1 MPILRA
7 ASRPR
12 DKWRVALRARESH
25 IGGVK
30 DATQRRVLVA
40 VLALGGA
47 AIGFD
52 RLVLGSGVSGPG
64 VASAA
69 ASELQSVAQACQ
81 LESIQPVALT
91 SEASVA
97 ARLDSLTPGVRD
109 CDPATAFAKVWD
121 LGIGR
126 AQAQETT
133 EDRIHAFAQELG
145 LEFRGMSSGQGGRRV
160 ATVRYR
166 DPSRDN
172 ATVSKALHEGDALF
186 GAQIVA
192 IDATGITLEY
202 HEREFR
208 VCVPTDR
215 LAGDNEVRVR

>member
-1 MPILRA
+1 MWSNDL
-7 ASRPR
+7 
-12 DKWRVALRARESH
+12 H
-25 IGGVK
+25 TGGVK
-30 DATQRRVLVA
+30 EATQRRVLVA

-47 AIGFD
+47 AIGID
-52 RLVLGSGVSGPG
+52 RLVLGTGLSGPG

-69 ASELQSVAQACQ
+69 ASDLQSVAKACQ

-126 AQAQETT
+126 ARAQETT
-133 EDRIHAFAQELG
+133 EERISAFAQELG

-166 DPSRDN
+166 DPSRKD
-172 ATVSKALHEGDALF
+172 AMVSKTLHEGDDLF
-186 GAQIVA
+186 GARVVA
-192 IDATGITLEY
+192 IDATGVTLEY
-202 HEREFR
+202 HQREFR

-215 LAGDNEVRVR
+215 LAGDNEIRVR